1 MSKVKERLMEELEN
15 VARLTGEHESEVK
28 SQWRAANRNG
38 IGFNDFITGK
48 ARYKPKRRKK

>member
-1 MSKVKERLMEELEN
+1 MEELEN

-28 SQWRAANRNG
+28 SQWSAANRNG